1 MARSRGTKLLYSS
14 RGSTRYFLPG
24 IPTTYHLPRPNRP
37 AWVAWVPYR
46 QAAPLRAAPAM
57 ERRARAHASKRRGAH
72 KHPRL
77 PLLLQIH
84 PLRSVARRARIGPTR
99 TGLHRRGS
107 ARARGKGRERRA
119 DHLPHPLPHLAS
131 KRCRRRSF
139 CTLPPPRV
147 GRGPPPPRVNPPLP
161 SPRRARASLPPP
173 SLRSAHAPPLFR
185 IPGPAGPL
193 VARRSPPL
201 TRPRPCPPRHR
212 CSPPSPRRTRRR
224 SVRRPPLEPRAR
236 APSRA
241 TNSAA
246 PQRAHIPN
254 LHSQLLCSLGL
265 NLPPGSPGRAPIEF
279 RSVGRDIQGD
289 AQSQK
294 PAPHI
299 ARLSRSIRP
308 CKIFASS
315 GQHIA
320 SLLSARI
327 SAAPARSAIS
337 SPPQD

>member
-1 MARSRGTKLLYSS
+1 MAHAWRGRAVQSYC
-14 RGSTRYFLPG
+14 TRVEALRDTFYQEFLPLDIG
-24 IPTTYHLPRPNRP
+24 YHAPTGHSLGSLVTTGD
-37 AWVAWVPYR
+37 

-119 DHLPHPLPHLAS
+119 DHLPHPLPHLAI

-139 CTLPPPRV
+139 CTHPQRALAGGPRL
-147 GRGPPPPRVNPPLP
+147 RP
-161 SPRRARASLPPP
+161 SHPACITHRSLRASLPPP

-193 VARRSPPL
+193 VARRSPPAHA
-201 TRPRPCPPRHR
+201 P
-212 CSPPSPRRTRRR
+212 
-224 SVRRPPLEPRAR
+224 PPLPQVL
-236 APSRA
+236 PSLSS

-246 PQRAHIPN
+246 
-254 LHSQLLCSLGL
+254 LG
-265 NLPPGSPGRAPIEF
+265 PPPPARTSSPGTLPRDELGCAST
-279 RSVGRDIQGD
+279 RSHP
-289 AQSQK
+289 QS
-294 PAPHI
+294 A
-299 ARLSRSIRP
+299 
-308 CKIFASS
+308 F
-315 GQHIA
+315 
-320 SLLSARI
+320 
-327 SAAPARSAIS
+327 AIS
-337 SPPQD
+337 LFPAYESLSGVATASPD

>member
-1 MARSRGTKLLYSS
+1 MAHAWRGRAVQSYC
-14 RGSTRYFLPG
+14 RGSTRYFLQSRAPG
-24 IPTTYHLPRPNRP
+24 IPTTPQP
-37 AWVAWVPYR
+37 ASLGSLVTTGD

-185 IPGPAGPL
+185 IPGPAGLL
-193 VARRSPPL
+193 VARRRLPL
-201 TRPRPCPPRHR
+201 TRPRPRATGAPLPLLDELGGARSAAPRSNLEPGHPPA
-212 CSPPSPRRTRRR
+212 RRTR
-224 SVRRPPLEPRAR
+224 
-236 APSRA
+236 
-241 TNSAA
+241 
-246 PQRAHIPN
+246 
-254 LHSQLLCSLGL
+254 LHL
-265 NLPPGSPGRAPIEF
+265 NALTSPIC
-279 RSVGRDIQGD
+279 
-289 AQSQK
+289 
-294 PAPHI
+294 
-299 ARLSRSIRP
+299 IRNFFVP
-308 CKIFASS
+308 CV
-315 GQHIA
+315 
-320 SLLSARI
+320 
-327 SAAPARSAIS
+327 
-337 SPPQD
+337 

>member
-1 MARSRGTKLLYSS
+1 MAHAWRGRAVQSYC
-14 RGSTRYFLPG
+14 RGSTRYFLQSRAPG
-24 IPTTYHLPRPNRP
+24 IPTTPQP
-37 AWVAWVPYR
+37 ASLGSLVTTGD

-173 SLRSAHAPPLFR
+173 PLPTQHSLRSAHAPHLGR
-185 IPGPAGPL
+185 IPGPA
-193 VARRSPPL
+193 VAPP
-201 TRPRPCPPRHR
+201 RPRRG
-212 CSPPSPRRTRRR
+212 PPSPAERL
-224 SVRRPPLEPRAR
+224 PLTHPAPRA
-236 APSRA
+236 A
-241 TNSAA
+241 
-246 PQRAHIPN
+246 
-254 LHSQLLCSLGL
+254 
-265 NLPPGSPGRAPIEF
+265 
-279 RSVGRDIQGD
+279 D
-289 AQSQK
+289 A
-294 PAPHI
+294 
-299 ARLSRSIRP
+299 L
-308 CKIFASS
+308 
-315 GQHIA
+315 
-320 SLLSARI
+320 
-327 SAAPARSAIS
+327 
-337 SPPQD
+337 

>member
-1 MARSRGTKLLYSS
+1 MALRDTFYCT
-14 RGSTRYFLPG
+14 STWYPYHLPG
-24 IPTTYHLPRPNRP
+24 IPTTPQP
-37 AWVAWVPYR
+37 VASLGSLVQVT

-119 DHLPHPLPHLAS
+119 DHLPNPLLHLAS

-139 CTLPPPRV
+139 CTHPPPRV
-147 GRGPPPPRVNPPLP
+147 GRGPPRVNPPLP

-193 VARRSPPL
+193 VARRSPPAHA
-201 TRPRPCPPRHR
+201 PP
-212 CSPPSPRRTRRR
+212 P
-224 SVRRPPLEPRAR
+224 PPLPQVL
-236 APSRA
+236 PSLSS

-246 PQRAHIPN
+246 
-254 LHSQLLCSLGL
+254 LG
-265 NLPPGSPGRAPIEF
+265 PPPPARTSSPGTLPRDELGCAST
-279 RSVGRDIQGD
+279 RSHP
-289 AQSQK
+289 QS
-294 PAPHI
+294 A
-299 ARLSRSIRP
+299 
-308 CKIFASS
+308 F
-315 GQHIA
+315 
-320 SLLSARI
+320 
-327 SAAPARSAIS
+327 AIS
-337 SPPQD
+337 LFPAYESLSGVATASPD

>member
-1 MARSRGTKLLYSS
+1 
-14 RGSTRYFLPG
+14 
-24 IPTTYHLPRPNRP
+24 
-37 AWVAWVPYR
+37 
-46 QAAPLRAAPAM
+46 M

-131 KRCRRRSF
+131 KRCRRRFF

-147 GRGPPPPRVNPPLP
+147 GRRARLPPRESASTHTAPGARVAPSAVSPLGARPAPLP
-161 SPRRARASLPPP
+161 HPRPRRAPRRPPKSP
-173 SLRSAHAPPLFR
+173 AHAPP
-185 IPGPAGPL
+185 PL
-193 VARRSPPL
+193 
-201 TRPRPCPPRHR
+201 PPRHR

-224 SVRRPPLEPRAR
+224 VRRPPLEPQAR

-246 PQRAHIPN
+246 PPRAHIPN
-254 LHSQLLCSLGL
+254 LRSQFLCSLRM
-265 NLPPGSPGRAPIEF
+265 NLSLGSPRRAQIEF

-294 PAPHI
+294 PAHI
-299 ARLSRSIRP
+299 ARAYPPVIRP

-315 GQHIA
+315 GRTHRVSSQRSHFCG
-320 SLLSARI
+320 AREI
-327 SAAPARSAIS
+327 GNLQPTS
-337 SPPQD
+337 D